1 MASPELLKTNIE
13 KLFCLLTGQSDL
25 ASYLILIILK
35 SSIPTESATSKDPA
49 TDR

>member
-1 MASPELLKTNIE
+1 MAYRVLLKSNIE
-13 KLFCLLTGQSDL
+13 KLFCPLTGQSDL
-25 ASYLILIILK
+25 ASYLIFKILE